1 MPNTGLKN
9 PNPPKP
15 AHKSRT
21 ILFNAGIGV
30 LLALS
35 QNTDLLAQIAVA
47 SGLSGGAVVPAIAL
61 AGVVGNIVLRA
72 ITNTPVTMP
81 GKSK

>member
-15 AHKSRT
+15 IHKSRT
-21 ILFNAGIGV
+21 LQFNAAIGV

-35 QNTDLLAQIAVA
+35 QNTDLLAQVAVA
-47 SGLSGGAVVPAIAL
+47 AGLGGGVVVPAIAL
-61 AGVVGNIVLRA
+61 AGVIGNVVLRA
-72 ITNTPVTMP
+72 VTDSPIKMP
-81 GKSK
+81 GTK